1 MKPELKLWTNKA
13 HAILQE
19 KERLETFLKQASAKA
34 DRNKS
39 RIRRLWADVKSLAR
53 MIRAWAK
60 GDYRRVPVSTL
71 VSAAAALLYFLNPF
85 DLVPDFLPVGLI
97 DDALFIGWVLTAIQ
111 SDLEKFLV
119 WEKTIILPGT
129 GPCSPSRT
137 P

>member
-13 HAILQE
+13 KAILKD
-19 KERLETFLKQASAKA
+19 KERLEGVLREAVVKA

-39 RIRRLWADVKSLAR
+39 KIRRVWSQLKALAR

-60 GDYRRVPVSTL
+60 GEYRRVPASTL
-71 VSAAAALLYFLNPF
+71 VAAAAALVYFLNPF

-111 SDLEKFLV
+111 TDLEKFLD
-119 WEKTIILPGT
+119 WERTIPV
-129 GPCSPSRT
+129 SAENVE
-137 P
+137 